1 VRNFKNPT
9 KREMGN
15 CNAAGGDLAP
25 EERNKLNDLKSNDA
39 ALNKQARIKKEQEDH
54 IAKLLLLGT
63 GESGKSTVF
72 RQMIKCFGKGF
83 ADDQR
88 VAYRS
93 AIFQNIIDCVLII
106 IQECMQREE
115 DAKSQAPDSEAAQFA
130 LSDKAKAAMK
140 LIVDQKVKRDD
151 KLSVNLAK
159 AIKVLWD
166 DPGFKHTFHKRQSIL
181 ISESAEYFLDKVE
194 AVAQDSYLPTDDD
207 LLHVRIKTSGLIKED
222 FQIENLKFRLHD
234 VGGQRNERRKWI
246 HCFEEVTA
254 VIFITA
260 ISEYDQVCYEDEET
274 NRMIESLNLFEELAN
289 SRWFVNTAMILFLNK
304 QDLFDK
310 KFTEVPLQK
319 CFPDWPGGSK
329 EEAYEFIKEKF
340 TARLSRKRDIFSHV
354 TNATNSDNIMKVFHA
369 VRHIIVKSQLTD
381 GGFL

>member
-1 VRNFKNPT
+1 
-9 KREMGN
+9 MGN
-15 CNAAGGDLAP
+15 CIGNGPAGLTSD
-25 EERNKLNDLKSNDA
+25 ERSKLSELKSKDA
-39 ALNKQARIKKEQEDH
+39 VLNKQAKAKKDVEDN

-83 ADDQR
+83 LEDQR
-88 VAYRS
+88 IAFKSGV
-93 AIFQNIIDCVLII
+93 FQNVLDCVLAV
-106 IQECMQREE
+106 IQENIEREAE
-115 DAKSQAPDSEAAQFA
+115 AKSD
-130 LSDKAKAAMK
+130 DKFSLGDEAKAAMK
-140 LIVDQKVKRDD
+140 QIVDLKVKRED
-151 KLSVNLAK
+151 KLTPELAK
-159 AIKVLWD
+159 VIKTLWD
-166 DPGFKHTFHKRQSIL
+166 DPAFKLTFYKRHSQIP
-181 ISESAEYFLDKVE
+181 ESAEYFLDKVE
-194 AVAQDSYLPTDDD
+194 DIGKPDYLPSDDD
-207 LLHVRIKTSGLIKED
+207 LLHVRVKTSGLIKED
-222 FQIENLKFRLHD
+222 FQIEKLKFRLHD

-274 NRMIESLNLFEELAN
+274 NRMVESLNLFEELAN

-310 KFTEVPLQK
+310 KFPDVPLQS
-319 CFPDWPGGSK
+319 CFPDWSGETK
-329 EEAYEFIKEKF
+329 EQAYEFIKGKF
-340 TARLSRKRDIFSHV
+340 TARLSRKRDVFSHI

-369 VRHIIVKSQLTD
+369 VRHIIVKGQLSD